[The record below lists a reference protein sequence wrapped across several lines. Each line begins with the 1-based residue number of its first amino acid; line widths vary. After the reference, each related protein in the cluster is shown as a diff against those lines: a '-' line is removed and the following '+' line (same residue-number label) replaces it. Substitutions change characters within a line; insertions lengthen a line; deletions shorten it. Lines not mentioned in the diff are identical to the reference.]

1 MRNTLMLAAVA
12 LMIAGSQP
20 ALAAPDPAAP
30 IAAFDEALLG
40 AMKTGKAASL
50 AARTAKLLPVVKA
63 THDLPAMAALVV
75 GPAWATM
82 GAGDRAAL
90 VEAFARHS
98 ALSYAANFAS
108 FSGERFAVDP
118 KVVVRGGDRVVR
130 TTIAGKDGTTPLD
143 YRMRDGGSG
152 WKIVDI
158 FAEGVS
164 QIAVQRSEFAS
175 IVKAGGVAALAK
187 KLNAADEARLKGR

>member
-1 MRNTLMLAAVA
+1 MRNALTALALLAA
-12 LMIAGSQP
+12 LP
-20 ALAAPDPAAP
+20 AAAPDPVAP
-30 IAAFDEALLG
+30 IAAFDDALLA
-40 AMKTGKAASL
+40 AMKEGKAATL

-75 GPAWATM
+75 GPAWTATS
-82 GAGDRAAL
+82 AGDRAGL

-98 ALSYAANFAS
+98 AVSYAANFAS
-108 FSGERFAVDP
+108 YAGERFVVDP
-118 KVVVRGGDRVVR
+118 AVVTRGSDRVVK
-130 TTIAGKDGTTPLD
+130 TTIAGSGTPTPLA
-143 YRMRDGGSG
+143 YRLRSSGSG

-175 IVKAGGVAALAK
+175 TIKAGGVAALTK
-187 KLNAADEARLKGR
+187 KLNTADEARPKGR